1 MGVSATWLSKHAQ
14 AELQTCCSHFASY
27 KERMDSRCRNKTSM
41 KYRQKWSVVLQYDE
55 INSTHL
61 TNQEVTLN
69 ATIHGF
75 HVQLMQVACSAI
87 LSQGSLYIPLKQGLV
102 ACFYCIL
109 RAPRCSLTGSPHKGR
124 AQLKD
129 AAVLA

>member
-1 MGVSATWLSKHAQ
+1 MMS
-14 AELQTCCSHFASY
+14 
-27 KERMDSRCRNKTSM
+27 MDYHQNL
-41 KYRQKWSVVLQYDE
+41 SVVLRYNE
-55 INSTHL
+55 INTTHL

-69 ATIHGF
+69 ATVHGL
-75 HVQLMQVACSAI
+75 HIQLMQMACSAI